1 VQLDKTLIAIRER
14 GLLETMDLA
23 LQVVRHHLAALV
35 ITFALGAIPMMFVNQ
50 ALLGWLRQADYREG
64 WLYDDEAGAVL
75 RYLWDMTLVIIIEAP
90 LASIFATAYLGKI
103 VFVER
108 PRIGDVFRDV
118 VRLLPRVLWCQLVQ
132 RGVLAA
138 WLLLL
143 TVDRY
148 GEFNFSVE
156 FFLLGTLTAYSVIL
170 RGFRPYIN
178 EIILLERNPL
188 RSKRPDVIT
197 AGTRSSQ
204 LHGPSSG
211 ELLGRAMGGAWFAS
225 LLTHAL
231 IGLFL
236 FLSGVFLNQWEPG
249 VLMIT
254 HLIPLCMWIVAGYFT
269 VVRFLSYLDLRIRQ
283 EGWEVE
289 LRLRAEAS
297 RLAGQKT

>member
-1 VQLDKTLIAIRER
+1 MQLDKTLIAIRER

-23 LQVVRHHLAALV
+23 LQVIRHHLAAIV
-35 ITFALGAIPMMFVNQ
+35 VTFALGAIPMMFVNQ

-64 WLYDDEAGAVL
+64 WLFDDEAASVM
-75 RYLWDMTLVIIIEAP
+75 RYLWDMTLVVIIEAP
-90 LASIFATAYLGKI
+90 LASVFTAAFLGKI

-118 VRLLPRVLWCQLVQ
+118 IGLLPRVLWCQLVQ

-148 GEFNFSVE
+148 GEFNVSVE
-156 FFLLGTLTAYSVIL
+156 FFLLGTITAYSMMM
-170 RGFRPYIN
+170 RGLRPYVN

-188 RSKRPDVIT
+188 RSTRPGVIT
-197 AGTRSSQ
+197 VGARSSQ
-204 LHGPSSG
+204 LHGPSSSDS
-211 ELLGRAMGGAWFAS
+211 LARAAGGFLFAGM
-225 LLTHAL
+225 LAL
-231 IGLFL
+231 AVIGLFL